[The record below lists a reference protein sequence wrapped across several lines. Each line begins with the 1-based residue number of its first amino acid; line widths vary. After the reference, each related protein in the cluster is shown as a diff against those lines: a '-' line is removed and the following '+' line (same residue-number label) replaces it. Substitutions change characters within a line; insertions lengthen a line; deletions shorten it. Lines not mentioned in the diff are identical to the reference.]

1 MNQKRKRLTRFTIHC
16 SMMVH
21 LLNLRLKVI
30 YTLIIIVASHILERG
45 YDYYCDGAV
54 ENIEIGRDDLR
65 ADVVGTEDYEVE
77 ISLND
82 GKVTDMYCS
91 CPYAAGGNNCK
102 HMAAVLYEWTA
113 DIMDEDEPEDTDNED
128 MDDDA
133 DAESMD
139 LFEPAVTV
147 CDYKKKSAAVEKL
160 VTSAERDIVQAFLV
174 SVLAEDKKLL
184 LRFRNMVNKCATK
197 EDVEDYFEQI
207 DEIADRY
214 LGRDHFINYY
224 QAYDFMLELEE
235 IIDKDV
241 RRMIDN
247 GSHISAF
254 HVMNHIFVL
263 LGNVDMDDSGGETSM
278 LAEQIYQLWLELL
291 TKVNAQ
297 DKRKMFI
304 WFTTHMDGSVIDYLE
319 EYIEQIIMEEF
330 KEPEYEQDKLS
341 FMEEMIEK
349 AEKKDS
355 GWSRDYAVGKW
366 TVTYLKTLEEK
377 NAPED
382 QLEEICKKYWNNS
395 GVRRYYIDRYFEKKE
410 YDRVLQVLDE
420 SIELDKAYR
429 GQVLEY
435 NQKKKEIYRL
445 QGNKSAYI
453 EQLWKLVL
461 EQSAGDLDIYK
472 ELKAQYSEKE
482 WLIKREELFKKLP
495 ANAHIDR
502 LYKEEKLYDRLL
514 AYVLKSSGLYAVQ
527 SYENVLKKEYPKQIL
542 SKYQDEVNKMASC
555 TGNRK
560 HYADLVALLRRMKQI
575 KGGSEIVETIVEEW
589 KIKYRNRPAMMDELS
604 KL

>member
-1 MNQKRKRLTRFTIHC
+1 MNWQKLF
-16 SMMVH
+16 
-21 LLNLRLKVI
+21 
-30 YTLIIIVASHILERG
+30 ASHILERG

-128 MDDDA
+128 MDDDE

-542 SKYQDEVNKMASC
+542 SKYQGEVNKMASC

>member
-1 MNQKRKRLTRFTIHC
+1 MNWQKLF
-16 SMMVH
+16 
-21 LLNLRLKVI
+21 
-30 YTLIIIVASHILERG
+30 ASHILERG

-495 ANAHIDR
+495 PNAHIDR

>member
-1 MNQKRKRLTRFTIHC
+1 MNWQKLF
-16 SMMVH
+16 
-21 LLNLRLKVI
+21 
-30 YTLIIIVASHILERG
+30 ASHILERG

-54 ENIEIGRDDLR
+54 ENIEIGRDDIR

-113 DIMDEDEPEDTDNED
+113 DIMDENEPEDTDNED

-184 LRFRNMVNKCATK
+184 LRFRNMVNKCATN

-435 NQKKKEIYRL
+435 IQKKKEIYRL

-495 ANAHIDR
+495 PNAHIDR

-542 SKYQDEVNKMASC
+542 SKYQGEVNKMASC

-560 HYADLVALLRRMKQI
+560 HYADLVALLRRMKRI

>member
-1 MNQKRKRLTRFTIHC
+1 MNWQKLF
-16 SMMVH
+16 
-21 LLNLRLKVI
+21 
-30 YTLIIIVASHILERG
+30 ASHILERG

-54 ENIEIGRDDLR
+54 ENIEIGRDDIR

-128 MDDDA
+128 MDNDA

-435 NQKKKEIYRL
+435 IQK
-445 QGNKSAYI
+445 KSAYI

-495 ANAHIDR
+495 PNAHIDR

-542 SKYQDEVNKMASC
+542 SKYQGEVNKMASC

-560 HYADLVALLRRMKQI
+560 HYADLVALLRRMKRI

>member
-1 MNQKRKRLTRFTIHC
+1 MNWQKLF
-16 SMMVH
+16 
-21 LLNLRLKVI
+21 
-30 YTLIIIVASHILERG
+30 ASHILERG

-128 MDDDA
+128 MDDDE

-184 LRFRNMVNKCATK
+184 LRFRNMVNKCATN

-247 GSHISAF
+247 GSNISAF

-263 LGNVDMDDSGGETSM
+263 LGNVDIDDSGGETSM

-291 TKVNAQ
+291 VKVNAQ

-542 SKYQDEVNKMASC
+542 SKYQGEVNKMASC

>member
-1 MNQKRKRLTRFTIHC
+1 MNWQKLF
-16 SMMVH
+16 
-21 LLNLRLKVI
+21 
-30 YTLIIIVASHILERG
+30 ASHILERG

-555 TGNRK
+555 TVNRK

>member
-1 MNQKRKRLTRFTIHC
+1 MNWQKLF
-16 SMMVH
+16 
-21 LLNLRLKVI
+21 
-30 YTLIIIVASHILERG
+30 ASHILERG

-128 MDDDA
+128 EDDDE

-395 GVRRYYIDRYFEKKE
+395 GVRRYYIDRYFKKKE

-495 ANAHIDR
+495 PNAHIDR

-542 SKYQDEVNKMASC
+542 SKYQGEVNKMASC

-560 HYADLVALLRRMKQI
+560 HYADLVALLRRMKRI

>member
-1 MNQKRKRLTRFTIHC
+1 MNWQKLF
-16 SMMVH
+16 
-21 LLNLRLKVI
+21 
-30 YTLIIIVASHILERG
+30 ASHILERG

-54 ENIEIGRDDLR
+54 ENIEIGRDDIR

-128 MDDDA
+128 MDNDA

-395 GVRRYYIDRYFEKKE
+395 VVRRYYIDRYFEKKE

-435 NQKKKEIYRL
+435 IQKKKEIYRL

-495 ANAHIDR
+495 PNAHIDR

-542 SKYQDEVNKMASC
+542 SKYQGEVNKMASC

-560 HYADLVALLRRMKQI
+560 HYADLVALLRRMKRI

>member
-1 MNQKRKRLTRFTIHC
+1 MNWQKLF
-16 SMMVH
+16 
-21 LLNLRLKVI
+21 
-30 YTLIIIVASHILERG
+30 ASHILERG

-495 ANAHIDR
+495 PNAHIDR

-542 SKYQDEVNKMASC
+542 SKYQGEVNKMASC

-560 HYADLVALLRRMKQI
+560 HYADLVALLRRMKRI

>member
-1 MNQKRKRLTRFTIHC
+1 MNWQKLF
-16 SMMVH
+16 
-21 LLNLRLKVI
+21 
-30 YTLIIIVASHILERG
+30 ASHILERG

-54 ENIEIGRDDLR
+54 ENIEIGRDDIR

-128 MDDDA
+128 MDNDA

-304 WFTTHMDGSVIDYLE
+304 WFTTHMDDSVIDYLE

-435 NQKKKEIYRL
+435 IQKKKEIYRL

-495 ANAHIDR
+495 PNAHIDR

-542 SKYQDEVNKMASC
+542 SKYQGEVNKMASC

-560 HYADLVALLRRMKQI
+560 HYADLVALLRRMKRI

>member
-1 MNQKRKRLTRFTIHC
+1 MNWQKLF
-16 SMMVH
+16 
-21 LLNLRLKVI
+21 
-30 YTLIIIVASHILERG
+30 ASHILERG

-560 HYADLVALLRRMKQI
+560 HYADLVALLWRMKQI

>member
-1 MNQKRKRLTRFTIHC
+1 MNWQKLF
-16 SMMVH
+16 
-21 LLNLRLKVI
+21 
-30 YTLIIIVASHILERG
+30 ASHILERG

-54 ENIEIGRDDLR
+54 ENIEIGRDDIR

-113 DIMDEDEPEDTDNED
+113 DIMDEDEPEDTGNED
-128 MDDDA
+128 MDNDA

-395 GVRRYYIDRYFEKKE
+395 GVRRYYIDRYFEKKNMIVCFR
-410 YDRVLQVLDE
+410 YWMKASNWTKR
-420 SIELDKAYR
+420 IEVR
-429 GQVLEY
+429 
-435 NQKKKEIYRL
+435 
-445 QGNKSAYI
+445 
-453 EQLWKLVL
+453 
-461 EQSAGDLDIYK
+461 
-472 ELKAQYSEKE
+472 
-482 WLIKREELFKKLP
+482 F
-495 ANAHIDR
+495 
-502 LYKEEKLYDRLL
+502 
-514 AYVLKSSGLYAVQ
+514 
-527 SYENVLKKEYPKQIL
+527 
-542 SKYQDEVNKMASC
+542 
-555 TGNRK
+555 
-560 HYADLVALLRRMKQI
+560 
-575 KGGSEIVETIVEEW
+575 
-589 KIKYRNRPAMMDELS
+589 
-604 KL
+604 

>member
-1 MNQKRKRLTRFTIHC
+1 MNWQKLF
-16 SMMVH
+16 
-21 LLNLRLKVI
+21 
-30 YTLIIIVASHILERG
+30 ASHILERG

-54 ENIEIGRDDLR
+54 ENIEIGRDDIR

-128 MDDDA
+128 MDNDA

-435 NQKKKEIYRL
+435 IQKKKEIYRL

-495 ANAHIDR
+495 PNAHIDR

-542 SKYQDEVNKMASC
+542 SKYQGEVNKMASC

-560 HYADLVALLRRMKQI
+560 HYADLVALLRRTKRI

>member
-1 MNQKRKRLTRFTIHC
+1 MNWQKLF
-16 SMMVH
+16 
-21 LLNLRLKVI
+21 
-30 YTLIIIVASHILERG
+30 ASHILERG

-54 ENIEIGRDDLR
+54 ENIEIGRDDIR

-128 MDDDA
+128 MDNDA

-330 KEPEYEQDKLS
+330 KEPEYVQDKLS

-435 NQKKKEIYRL
+435 IQKKKEIYRL

-495 ANAHIDR
+495 PNAHIDR

-542 SKYQDEVNKMASC
+542 SKYQGEVNKMASC

-560 HYADLVALLRRMKQI
+560 HYADLVALLRRMKRI

>member
-1 MNQKRKRLTRFTIHC
+1 MNWQKLF
-16 SMMVH
+16 
-21 LLNLRLKVI
+21 
-30 YTLIIIVASHILERG
+30 ASHILERG

-113 DIMDEDEPEDTDNED
+113 DIMDADEPEDTDNED
-128 MDDDA
+128 VDDDE

-139 LFEPAVTV
+139 LFEPTVTV

-435 NQKKKEIYRL
+435 IQKKKEIYRL

-542 SKYQDEVNKMASC
+542 SKYQGEVNKMASC

-560 HYADLVALLRRMKQI
+560 HYADLVALLRRMKRI

>member
-1 MNQKRKRLTRFTIHC
+1 MNWQKLF
-16 SMMVH
+16 
-21 LLNLRLKVI
+21 
-30 YTLIIIVASHILERG
+30 ASHILERG

-54 ENIEIGRDDLR
+54 ENIEIGRDDIR

-91 CPYAAGGNNCK
+91 CLYAAGGNNCK

-128 MDDDA
+128 MDNDA

-435 NQKKKEIYRL
+435 IQKKKEIYRL

-495 ANAHIDR
+495 PNAHIDR

-542 SKYQDEVNKMASC
+542 SKYQGEVNKMASC

-560 HYADLVALLRRMKQI
+560 HYADLVALLRRMKRI

>member
-1 MNQKRKRLTRFTIHC
+1 MNWQKLF
-16 SMMVH
+16 
-21 LLNLRLKVI
+21 
-30 YTLIIIVASHILERG
+30 ASHILERG

-263 LGNVDMDDSGGETSM
+263 LGNVEMDDSGGETSM

>member
-1 MNQKRKRLTRFTIHC
+1 MNWQKLF
-16 SMMVH
+16 
-21 LLNLRLKVI
+21 
-30 YTLIIIVASHILERG
+30 ASHILERG

-54 ENIEIGRDDLR
+54 ENIEIGRDDIR

-128 MDDDA
+128 MDNDA

-435 NQKKKEIYRL
+435 IQKKKEIYRL

-495 ANAHIDR
+495 PNAHIDR

-542 SKYQDEVNKMASC
+542 SKYQGEVNKMASC

-560 HYADLVALLRRMKQI
+560 HYADLVALLRRMKWI

>member
-1 MNQKRKRLTRFTIHC
+1 MNWQKLF
-16 SMMVH
+16 
-21 LLNLRLKVI
+21 
-30 YTLIIIVASHILERG
+30 ASHILERG

-54 ENIEIGRDDLR
+54 GNIEIGRDDLR

-128 MDDDA
+128 MDNDA

-435 NQKKKEIYRL
+435 IQKKKEIYRL

-495 ANAHIDR
+495 PNAHIDR

-542 SKYQDEVNKMASC
+542 SKYQGEVNKMASC

-560 HYADLVALLRRMKQI
+560 HYADLVALLRRMKRI

>member
-1 MNQKRKRLTRFTIHC
+1 MNWQKLF
-16 SMMVH
+16 
-21 LLNLRLKVI
+21 
-30 YTLIIIVASHILERG
+30 ASHILERG

-54 ENIEIGRDDLR
+54 ENIEIGRDDIR

-128 MDDDA
+128 MDNDA

-435 NQKKKEIYRL
+435 IQKKKEIYRL

-495 ANAHIDR
+495 PNAHIDR

-542 SKYQDEVNKMASC
+542 SKYQGEVNKMASC

-560 HYADLVALLRRMKQI
+560 HYADLVALLRRMKRI

>member
-1 MNQKRKRLTRFTIHC
+1 MNWQKLF
-16 SMMVH
+16 
-21 LLNLRLKVI
+21 
-30 YTLIIIVASHILERG
+30 ASHILERG

-54 ENIEIGRDDLR
+54 ENIEIGRDDIR

-113 DIMDEDEPEDTDNED
+113 DIMDADEPEDTDNED
-128 MDDDA
+128 VDDDE

-139 LFEPAVTV
+139 LFEPTVTV

-224 QAYDFMLELEE
+224 QAYDFMSELEE
-235 IIDKDV
+235 VIDKDV

-247 GSHISAF
+247 GSNISAF

-502 LYKEEKLYDRLL
+502 LYKEEKLYNRLL

-542 SKYQDEVNKMASC
+542 SKYQGEVNKMASC

>member
-1 MNQKRKRLTRFTIHC
+1 MNWQKLF
-16 SMMVH
+16 
-21 LLNLRLKVI
+21 
-30 YTLIIIVASHILERG
+30 ASHILERG

-241 RRMIDN
+241 CRMIDN

-542 SKYQDEVNKMASC
+542 SKYQGEVNKMASC

>member
-1 MNQKRKRLTRFTIHC
+1 MNWQKLF
-16 SMMVH
+16 
-21 LLNLRLKVI
+21 
-30 YTLIIIVASHILERG
+30 ASHILERG

-133 DAESMD
+133 DVESMD

-542 SKYQDEVNKMASC
+542 SKYQGEVNKMASC

>member
-1 MNQKRKRLTRFTIHC
+1 MNWQKLF
-16 SMMVH
+16 
-21 LLNLRLKVI
+21 
-30 YTLIIIVASHILERG
+30 ASHILERG

-410 YDRVLQVLDE
+410 YDSVLQVLDE

>member
-1 MNQKRKRLTRFTIHC
+1 MNWQKLF
-16 SMMVH
+16 
-21 LLNLRLKVI
+21 
-30 YTLIIIVASHILERG
+30 ASHILERG

-54 ENIEIGRDDLR
+54 ENIEIGHDDIR

-113 DIMDEDEPEDTDNED
+113 DIMDENEPEDTDNED

-139 LFEPAVTV
+139 LFGPAVTV

-184 LRFRNMVNKCATK
+184 LRFRNMVNKCATN

-435 NQKKKEIYRL
+435 IQKKKEIYRL

-495 ANAHIDR
+495 PNAHIDR

-542 SKYQDEVNKMASC
+542 SKYQGEVNKMASC

-560 HYADLVALLRRMKQI
+560 HYADLVALLRRMKRI

>member
-1 MNQKRKRLTRFTIHC
+1 MNWQKLF
-16 SMMVH
+16 
-21 LLNLRLKVI
+21 
-30 YTLIIIVASHILERG
+30 ASHILERG

-113 DIMDEDEPEDTDNED
+113 DIMDDDEPEDTDNED
-128 MDDDA
+128 MDNDA

-139 LFEPAVTV
+139 LFKPAVTV

-160 VTSAERDIVQAFLV
+160 VASAESDIVQAFLV

-184 LRFRNMVNKCATK
+184 LRFRNMVNKCATN

-224 QAYDFMLELEE
+224 QAYDFMSELEE

-542 SKYQDEVNKMASC
+542 SKYHGEVNKMASC

>member
-1 MNQKRKRLTRFTIHC
+1 MNWQKLF
-16 SMMVH
+16 
-21 LLNLRLKVI
+21 
-30 YTLIIIVASHILERG
+30 ASHILERG

-128 MDDDA
+128 MDNDA

-482 WLIKREELFKKLP
+482 WLIKREELFKELS

-542 SKYQDEVNKMASC
+542 SKYQGEVNKMASC

>member
-1 MNQKRKRLTRFTIHC
+1 MWRNNMNWQKLF
-16 SMMVH
+16 
-21 LLNLRLKVI
+21 
-30 YTLIIIVASHILERG
+30 ASHILERG

-330 KEPEYEQDKLS
+330 KEPEYEQDKL
-341 FMEEMIEK
+341 FLMEEMIEK

-527 SYENVLKKEYPKQIL
+527 TYENVLKKEYPKQIL
-542 SKYQDEVNKMASC
+542 SKYQGEVNKMASC

>member
-1 MNQKRKRLTRFTIHC
+1 MNWQKLF
-16 SMMVH
+16 
-21 LLNLRLKVI
+21 
-30 YTLIIIVASHILERG
+30 ASHILERG

-54 ENIEIGRDDLR
+54 ENIEIGHDDIR

-113 DIMDEDEPEDTDNED
+113 DIMDENEPEDTDNED

-184 LRFRNMVNKCATK
+184 LRFRNMINKCATN

-435 NQKKKEIYRL
+435 IQKKKEIYRL

-495 ANAHIDR
+495 PNAHIDR

-542 SKYQDEVNKMASC
+542 SKYQGEVNKMASC

-560 HYADLVALLRRMKQI
+560 HYADLVALLRRMKRI

>member
-1 MNQKRKRLTRFTIHC
+1 MNWQKLF
-16 SMMVH
+16 
-21 LLNLRLKVI
+21 
-30 YTLIIIVASHILERG
+30 ASHILERG

-54 ENIEIGRDDLR
+54 ENIEIGRDDIR

-128 MDDDA
+128 MDNDA

-184 LRFRNMVNKCATK
+184 LRFRNMVNKCATN

-542 SKYQDEVNKMASC
+542 SKYQGEVNKMASC

>member
-1 MNQKRKRLTRFTIHC
+1 MNWQKLF
-16 SMMVH
+16 
-21 LLNLRLKVI
+21 
-30 YTLIIIVASHILERG
+30 ASHILERG

-54 ENIEIGRDDLR
+54 ENIEIGRDDIR
-65 ADVVGTEDYEVE
+65 AYVVGTEDYEVE

-128 MDDDA
+128 MDNDA

-435 NQKKKEIYRL
+435 IQKKKEIYRL

-495 ANAHIDR
+495 PNAHIDR

-542 SKYQDEVNKMASC
+542 SKYQGEVNKMASC

-560 HYADLVALLRRMKQI
+560 HYADLVALLRRMKRI

>member
-1 MNQKRKRLTRFTIHC
+1 MNWQKLF
-16 SMMVH
+16 
-21 LLNLRLKVI
+21 
-30 YTLIIIVASHILERG
+30 ASHILERG

-54 ENIEIGRDDLR
+54 ENIEIGRDDIR

-128 MDDDA
+128 EDDDE

-435 NQKKKEIYRL
+435 IQKKKEIYRL

-542 SKYQDEVNKMASC
+542 SKYQGEVNKMASC

-560 HYADLVALLRRMKQI
+560 HYADLVALLRRMKRI

>member
-1 MNQKRKRLTRFTIHC
+1 MWRNNMNWKKLF
-16 SMMVH
+16 
-21 LLNLRLKVI
+21 
-30 YTLIIIVASHILERG
+30 ASHILERG

-82 GKVTDMYCS
+82 GKVIDMYCS
-91 CPYAAGGNNCK
+91 CPYATGGNNCK

-128 MDDDA
+128 MDDDE

-139 LFEPAVTV
+139 LFKPAVTV

-160 VTSAERDIVQAFLV
+160 VASAESDIVQAFLV

-184 LRFRNMVNKCATK
+184 LRFRNMVNKCATN

-207 DEIADRY
+207 DEIAARY

-263 LGNVDMDDSGGETSM
+263 LGNVDMDDPGGETSM

-445 QGNKSAYI
+445 QGKKSAYI

-542 SKYQDEVNKMASC
+542 SKYQGEVNKMASC

-560 HYADLVALLRRMKQI
+560 HYADLVALLRRMKRI

>member
-1 MNQKRKRLTRFTIHC
+1 MNWQKLF
-16 SMMVH
+16 
-21 LLNLRLKVI
+21 
-30 YTLIIIVASHILERG
+30 ASHILERG

-54 ENIEIGRDDLR
+54 GNIEIGRDDLR

-160 VTSAERDIVQAFLV
+160 VRSAERDIVQAFLV

-495 ANAHIDR
+495 PNAHIDR

-527 SYENVLKKEYPKQIL
+527 TYENVLKKEYPKQIL
-542 SKYQDEVNKMASC
+542 SKYQGEVNKMASC

-560 HYADLVALLRRMKQI
+560 HYADLVALLRRMKRI

>member
-1 MNQKRKRLTRFTIHC
+1 MNWQKLF
-16 SMMVH
+16 
-21 LLNLRLKVI
+21 
-30 YTLIIIVASHILERG
+30 ASHILERG

-54 ENIEIGRDDLR
+54 ENIEIGRDDIR

-128 MDDDA
+128 MDNDA

-224 QAYDFMLELEE
+224 QAYDFMLEMEE

-435 NQKKKEIYRL
+435 IQKKKEIYRL

-495 ANAHIDR
+495 PNAHIDR

-542 SKYQDEVNKMASC
+542 SKYQGEVNKMASC

-560 HYADLVALLRRMKQI
+560 HYADLVALLRRMKRI

>member
-1 MNQKRKRLTRFTIHC
+1 MNWQKLFE
-16 SMMVH
+16 
-21 LLNLRLKVI
+21 
-30 YTLIIIVASHILERG
+30 SHILERG

-54 ENIEIGRDDLR
+54 ENIEIGRDDIR

-128 MDDDA
+128 MDNDA

-435 NQKKKEIYRL
+435 IQKKKEIYRL

-495 ANAHIDR
+495 PNAHIDR

-542 SKYQDEVNKMASC
+542 SKYQGEVNKMASC

-560 HYADLVALLRRMKQI
+560 HYADLVALLRRMKRI

>member
-1 MNQKRKRLTRFTIHC
+1 MNWQKLF
-16 SMMVH
+16 
-21 LLNLRLKVI
+21 
-30 YTLIIIVASHILERG
+30 ASHILERG

-113 DIMDEDEPEDTDNED
+113 DIMDENEPEDTDNED

>member
-1 MNQKRKRLTRFTIHC
+1 MNWQKLF
-16 SMMVH
+16 
-21 LLNLRLKVI
+21 
-30 YTLIIIVASHILERG
+30 ASHILERG

-54 ENIEIGRDDLR
+54 ENIEIGRDDIR
-65 ADVVGTEDYEVE
+65 ADVVGTEDYEIE

-128 MDDDA
+128 MDNDA

-435 NQKKKEIYRL
+435 IQKKKEIYRL

-495 ANAHIDR
+495 PNAHIDR

-542 SKYQDEVNKMASC
+542 SKYQGEVNKMASC

-560 HYADLVALLRRMKQI
+560 HYADLVALLRRMKRI